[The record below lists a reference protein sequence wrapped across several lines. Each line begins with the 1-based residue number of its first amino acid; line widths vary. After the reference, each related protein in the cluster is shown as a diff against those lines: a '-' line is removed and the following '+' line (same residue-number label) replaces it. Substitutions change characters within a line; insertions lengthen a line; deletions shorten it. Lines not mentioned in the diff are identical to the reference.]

1 MMRVEL
7 ETEILKG
14 VSRSFYLSLRL
25 LPRPMRRAAGI
36 AYLMARTS
44 DTIADSLSGSS
55 DARIAALKDYLAQVK
70 GEISEKPFPAEVA
83 SPLVDPKE
91 EILLLNHN
99 EILRALRDLDEN
111 QRSLILEVLEIIV
124 SGQILD
130 LETFGDE
137 KGNLRAFQH
146 TEELDG
152 YTWRVA
158 GCVGV
163 FWTRLGVLTMGEAF
177 STHAQAELEQ
187 WGREYGQGLQ
197 LVNILRDFYVD
208 RKMGRCYLPVADP
221 SDSEDCL
228 REYHAW
234 RRVAL
239 EKIRSGRA
247 YAGKLRSWR
256 LRMASGLPALI
267 AEETLARLDI
277 RHISSLELK
286 VKVPRKRLYY
296 MIFRQILNFGNF
308 RVS

>member
-36 AYLMARTS
+36 AYLLARTS
-44 DTIADSLSGSS
+44 DTLADSLKGSTN
-55 DARIAALKDYLAQVK
+55 ARIAALKDYLAQVK
-70 GEISEKPFPAEVA
+70 GEVSEKPFPSEVTSA
-83 SPLVDPKE
+83 LVDPRE
-91 EILLLNHN
+91 EILLLSHH
-99 EILRALRDLDEN
+99 EILAALRDLYEN
-111 QRSLILEVLEIIV
+111 QRALILEVLEIIV

-130 LETFGDE
+130 LETFGD
-137 KGNLRAFQH
+137 GTGDLRAFKQA
-146 TEELDG
+146 EELND

-163 FWTRLGVLTMGEAF
+163 FWTRLGFSTMGEAF
-177 STHAQAELEQ
+177 SNHAQSELEQ

-197 LVNILRDFYVD
+197 LVNVLRDFHTD
-208 RKMGRCYLPVADP
+208 RNMGRCYLPVSDP
-221 SDSEDCL
+221 SDSEACL
-228 REYHAW
+228 REFHVW

-239 EKIRSGRA
+239 EKIRWGRA
-247 YAGKLRSWR
+247 YAGKLRSLR

-277 RHISSLELK
+277 RHLSALELK

-296 MIFRQILNFGNF
+296 MIFRQFLHFGNF
-308 RVS
+308 QGP